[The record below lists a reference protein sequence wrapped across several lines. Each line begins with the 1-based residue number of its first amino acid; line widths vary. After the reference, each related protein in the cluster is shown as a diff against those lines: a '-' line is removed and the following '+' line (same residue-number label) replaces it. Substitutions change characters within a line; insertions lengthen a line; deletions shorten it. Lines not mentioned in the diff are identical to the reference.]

1 MAAGDDYRIK
11 AADMNAK
18 AKREIRPLTR
28 AELES
33 LALAYLRLADQ
44 ADRNA
49 DLDAGLA
56 PLTERSTSS
65 VQQQQQQQQQQPQS
79 KRQRGDDAE

>member
-18 AKREIRPLTR
+18 AGAETSPQTR
-28 AELES
+28 SELKK
-33 LALAYLRLADQ
+33 LVLAYLRLADQ

-49 DLDAGLA
+49 SLA
-56 PLTERSTSS
+56 SLADRSRPP
-65 VQQQQQQQQQQPQS
+65 VQQQQQQPQS
-79 KRQRGDDAE
+79 KIRTVGDDTE

>member
-11 AADMNAK
+11 AADVHAK
-18 AKREIRPLTR
+18 AKGESSLRTR

-44 ADRNA
+44 AERNA
-49 DLDAGLA
+49 GFQSSMD
-56 PLTERSTSS
+56 RSA
-65 VQQQQQQQQQQPQS
+65 VPVRQQQQQQQQQQQPQS
-79 KRQRGDDAE
+79 KKDRGEDTQ

>member
-18 AKREIRPLTR
+18 AKRETRPLTR

-49 DLDAGLA
+49 GLVSSA
-56 PLTERSTSS
+56 DRSAVPL
-65 VQQQQQQQQQQPQS
+65 QQQQQQQQPQS
-79 KRQRGDDAE
+79 KKGRGEGAQ

>member
-11 AADMNAK
+11 AADMHAK
-18 AKREIRPLTR
+18 AKREIRPQAR
-28 AELES
+28 AELAS

-49 DLDAGLA
+49 RLGSSTGHSAA
-56 PLTERSTSS
+56 PL
-65 VQQQQQQQQQQPQS
+65 QQQQQPQL
-79 KRQRGDDAE
+79 KRQCGDDAG

>member
-11 AADMNAK
+11 AADMHAK
-18 AKREIRPLTR
+18 AKGETKPRTR
-28 AELES
+28 TELER

-49 DLDAGLA
+49 DLA
-56 PLTERSTSS
+56 PLVDRSMSS
-65 VQQQQQQQQQQPQS
+65 VQQQQQQQPQP
-79 KRQRGDDAE
+79 KRQYGDDTD

>member
-1 MAAGDDYRIK
+1 MYAGDDYRIK

-18 AKREIRPLTR
+18 ARAETNPRTR
-28 AELES
+28 AELKH

-49 DLDAGLA
+49 TLISSTEQPAA
-56 PLTERSTSS
+56 PL
-65 VQQQQQQQQQQPQS
+65 QQQQQQQQQPQS
-79 KRQRGDDAE
+79 KRQRGEDAE

>member
-18 AKREIRPLTR
+18 AKGESNFRTR
-28 AELES
+28 AELET

-49 DLDAGLA
+49 DLDADLA
-56 PLTERSTSS
+56 PLTDRSAPS
-65 VQQQQQQQQQQPQS
+65 VQQQQQQQPQS
-79 KRQRGDDAE
+79 KRQSGEDTE

>member
-18 AKREIRPLTR
+18 AKGETSPWTR
-28 AELES
+28 AELEH

-44 ADRNA
+44 ADRNVGIGSSLQQPA
-49 DLDAGLA
+49 A
-56 PLTERSTSS
+56 PL
-65 VQQQQQQQQQQPQS
+65 QQQKQQQPQS
-79 KRQRGDDAE
+79 KRQRGEDA

>member
-56 PLTERSTSS
+56 PLTEQPTTA
-65 VQQQQQQQQQQPQS
+65 VQQPQQQQQQPQS
-79 KRQRGDDAE
+79 KRQRGDDTE

>member
-1 MAAGDDYRIK
+1 MPAGDDYRIK
-11 AADMNAK
+11 AADMHAK
-18 AKREIRPLTR
+18 AKREAKPRTR

-49 DLDAGLA
+49 DLA
-56 PLTERSTSS
+56 PLTERSTPS
-65 VQQQQQQQQQQPQS
+65 VQQQQQQPQS
-79 KRQRGDDAE
+79 KRQRGQDTE

>member
-18 AKREIRPLTR
+18 AKSETKPRTR
-28 AELES
+28 AELER

-49 DLDAGLA
+49 HLA
-56 PLTERSTSS
+56 SSTEQSAAPS
-65 VQQQQQQQQQQPQS
+65 QQQQQQQPQS
-79 KRQRGDDAE
+79 KKDSAEDTE

>member
-18 AKREIRPLTR
+18 AKGETRLRTR

-49 DLDAGLA
+49 DLDADLA
-56 PLTERSTSS
+56 PLADRSTRS
-65 VQQQQQQQQQQPQS
+65 VQQQQQQQPQS
-79 KRQRGDDAE
+79 KRQREDDTE

>member
-18 AKREIRPLTR
+18 AQGETSPHTR
-28 AELES
+28 AELKK
-33 LALAYLRLADQ
+33 LVLAYLRLADQ

-49 DLDAGLA
+49 DLA
-56 PLTERSTSS
+56 PLSEKPRQP
-65 VQQQQQQQQQQPQS
+65 VQQQQQQPQS
-79 KRQRGDDAE
+79 RIRTGGDDTE

>member
-18 AKREIRPLTR
+18 AKEETKPWTR

-49 DLDAGLA
+49 DLA
-56 PLTERSTSS
+56 PLTDRSTSS
-65 VQQQQQQQQQQPQS
+65 VQQQQQQPQP
-79 KRQRGDDAE
+79 KRQYGDDTE

>member
-18 AKREIRPLTR
+18 AKQERRPLTR
-28 AELES
+28 AELER

-44 ADRNA
+44 ADHNA
-49 DLDAGLA
+49 SLEASTDRSDA
-56 PLTERSTSS
+56 PR
-65 VQQQQQQQQQQPQS
+65 QQQQQQQQHQPRS
-79 KRQRGDDAE
+79 KRQFGGDAE